1 MLPLLKGLGSLET
14 FKCLALKCLVFS
26 LFFQYIVSTYS
37 VKEMLVDVWERH
49 MSRKMWSLVMWY
61 LQSQQDRE
69 LAREHKKERFI
80 PNRSLQIPTKCHEEH
95 GDQKAFDKLSL
106 GI

>member
-1 MLPLLKGLGSLET
+1 MLSFE
-14 FKCLALKCLVFS
+14 VFGFFPFF
-26 LFFQYIVSTYS
+26 FFQYIVSTYS
-37 VKEMLVDVWERH
+37 VKEMLVDIWERP

-69 LAREHKKERFI
+69 LAREHKKERII
-80 PNRSLQIPTKCHEEH
+80 PNRSLQILTKCHEEH